1 MHVGGLALR
10 FIRLGSLALLGCA
23 LVLALGVSL
32 APFVAT
38 KWWLVRLLDFP
49 RLQFAIVTLA
59 LLLLLPL
66 FARRHPGTVLALALA
81 GLVAL
86 GGDVAV
92 LWPYRG
98 LGPEIRT
105 GASCPED
112 RRLTVMIANVLLTN
126 RQSQTLLDEVRAE
139 KPDVF
144 LAMEVDDWWDRTL
157 EPLAEEMPETAKR
170 ITGSYYGI
178 RLFSR
183 LPLVSPEIRFLAGR
197 DTPSVVT
204 GIRLRDGGTF
214 TFLGLHPRPPL
225 PGQSALPRDA
235 ELYAAGQLLRE
246 RGGPAVLAG
255 DLNATPWEDAVE
267 RLRRISGLLDPRRGR
282 GFVHSFDARS
292 WWAKWPLDQVFH
304 GPAFSLLSLARLAPI
319 GSDHDPVLA
328 RLCHDPDARPLSA
341 PPESDDDRD
350 RIGEA
355 DRAAGPAPA
364 P

>member
-1 MHVGGLALR
+1 MGDLALR
-10 FIRLGSLALLGCA
+10 FIRLGCLALLGCA

-32 APFVAT
+32 APVVAT

-49 RLQFAIVTLA
+49 RLQFGIATLA
-59 LLLLLPL
+59 LLGLLPL
-66 FARRHPGTVLALALA
+66 FARRHPGTVLALAIA

-86 GGDVAV
+86 AADVAV

-98 LGPEIRT
+98 TGPEIRT
-105 GASCPED
+105 GATCPED
-112 RRLTVMIANVLLTN
+112 RRLAVMIANVLLTN

-157 EPLAEEMPETAKR
+157 EPLSGDMPETAKR

-204 GIRLRDGGTF
+204 GIRLRDGASF

-235 ELYAAGQLLRE
+235 ELYAAGRLLRE

-282 GFVHSFDARS
+282 GFVYSFEARS

-304 GPAFSLLSLARLAPI
+304 GPAFALVSLTRLDPI
-319 GSDHDPVLA
+319 GSDHYPILV
-328 RLCHDPDARPLSA
+328 RLCHDPAAPPLSA
-341 PPESDDDRD
+341 PPESDGDRD

-355 DRAAGPAPA
+355 DRAAGPAP
-364 P
+364 

>member
-1 MHVGGLALR
+1 MR
-10 FIRLGSLALLGCA
+10 IIRLGCLALLGTA
-23 LVLALGVSL
+23 LVVALGVSL

-38 KWWLVRLLDFP
+38 TWWVVRLLDFP
-49 RLQFAIVTLA
+49 RLQFGIATLA
-59 LLLLLPL
+59 LLGLLPV
-66 FARRHPGTVLALALA
+66 FARRHPRVVLALAAA

-86 GGDVAV
+86 GADVAV

-98 LGPEIRT
+98 LGAAIRT
-105 GASCPED
+105 GATCPED

-126 RQSQTLLDEVRAE
+126 RQSRTLLDEVRAE
-139 KPDVF
+139 KPDLF

-157 EPLAEEMPETAKR
+157 EPLAAEMPETAKR

-183 LPLVSPEIRFLAGR
+183 LPLVAPEIRFLAGR

-204 GIRLRDGGTF
+204 GVRLRDGGTF

-235 ELYAAGQLLRE
+235 ELYAAGHLLGE
-246 RGGPAVLAG
+246 RGGAAVLAG

-282 GFVHSFDARS
+282 GFVYSFEARS
-292 WWAKWPLDQVFH
+292 WWAKWPLDQLFH
-304 GPAFSLLSLARLAPI
+304 GPAFALVSLARLEPI
-319 GSDHDPVLA
+319 GSDHYPVVA
-328 RLCHDPDARPLSA
+328 RFCHDPGVRPLSP

-355 DRAAGPAPA
+355 DRAAGAVP
-364 P
+364 

>member
-1 MHVGGLALR
+1 MR
-10 FIRLGSLALLGCA
+10 FIRLGCLALLGCA

-32 APFVAT
+32 APSVAT

-49 RLQFAIVTLA
+49 RLQFGIATLA
-59 LLLLLPL
+59 LILHLPL

-86 GGDVAV
+86 GADVAV

-98 LGPEIRT
+98 AGAEIRT
-105 GASCPED
+105 GATCPED

-139 KPDVF
+139 KPDLF
-144 LAMEVDDWWDRTL
+144 LAMEVDAWWDGTL
-157 EPLAEEMPETAKR
+157 EPLAAEMPETAKR

-183 LPLVSPEIRFLAGR
+183 LPLVAPEIRFLAGR

-204 GIRLRDGGTF
+204 GVRLRDGGTF

-282 GFVHSFDARS
+282 GFVYSFEAGS

-304 GPAFSLLSLARLAPI
+304 GPAFSLVSLARLDPI
-319 GSDHDPVLA
+319 GSDHYPILV
-328 RLCHDPDARPLSA
+328 RLCHDPAAPPLSA
-341 PPESDDDRD
+341 PPESDGDRD

-355 DRAAGPAPA
+355 DRAAGPAP
-364 P
+364 

>member
-1 MHVGGLALR
+1 MHVGDLALR

-38 KWWLVRLLDFP
+38 KWWVVRLLDFP
-49 RLQFAIVTLA
+49 RLQFATVTLA
-59 LLLLLPL
+59 LLLLLSL

-126 RQSQTLLDEVRAE
+126 RQSQTLLDEVRAV

-157 EPLAEEMPETAKR
+157 EPLAADMPETAKR

-183 LPLVSPEIRFLAGR
+183 LPLESSEIRFLAGR
-197 DTPSVVT
+197 DTPSIVT
-204 GIRLRDGGTF
+204 DIRLRDGSAF
-214 TFLGLHPRPPL
+214 TFVGLHPRPPL

-282 GFVHSFDARS
+282 GFVYSFEAGS
-292 WWAKWPLDQVFH
+292 WWAKWPLDQIFH
-304 GPAFSLLSLARLAPI
+304 GPAFSLVSLARLDPI
-319 GSDHDPVLA
+319 GSDHYPVLA

-350 RIGEA
+350 RIGQA